1 MALDYDQ
8 TMAAVRLDQKQAL
21 ITAVYKAGAAD
32 EVGWLEWKSRLDL
45 TDRRSFFTIA
55 KAVLGFAN
63 RMPDRALRTAGGHGY
78 LLVGVEPGQA
88 RGIDEI
94 DSVEL
99 YRNLE
104 SYLGSDI
111 GRICQPVVVPVDLGG
126 GLVNVLLVDVEPPQ
140 WGDPIH
146 VLRKGHDTVAAGT
159 VFVRHDGRTERATPE
174 DFDHLN
180 ERARR
185 APRQVRLSAT
195 VLAGMPLQPV
205 DHGAEARES
214 WLSLETERCHAS
226 LHSPI
231 PPVGEDDRPTGTSGD
246 SLAIADIF
254 AQVRTRGLGLPTD
267 PRSRDQ
273 YLREVTRHIEE
284 CEKQISRAVRRTA
297 AIRMAPFALRVTN
310 LTDLNLADVE
320 IQLYIPGTVEAV
332 HPLTRTSNES
342 LTGFPPPPKPFG
354 TPAAALSPFQAS
366 IPQSLLSSSLMNRPA
381 PAYDPFRPD
390 ITNGGS
396 TTIVFPLGHIRP
408 RQHADSEDI
417 VVIVTAPAPSTIQAT
432 WSATCSNHDTV
443 ITGSLELTVGEPPI
457 SLTDLFEEA
466 PHSDSDLG
474 VSP

>member
-8 TMAAVRLDQKQAL
+8 TAAAVRLDQKQAL
-21 ITAVYKAGAAD
+21 ITATYRADATD
-32 EVGWLEWKSRLDL
+32 EVGWLEWKSHLDL

-63 RMPDRALRTAGGHGY
+63 RMPDRALRTAEGHGY

-88 RGIDEI
+88 RGVEEI

-111 GRICQPVVVPVDLGG
+111 GRLCQPTVVPVDLGN

-140 WGDPIH
+140 WGDPLH
-146 VLRKGHDTVAAGT
+146 VLRKGYHDVAAGA

-185 APRQVRLSAT
+185 APRQVRLSAA
-195 VLAGMPLQPV
+195 VLAGVPLQPV
-205 DHGAEARES
+205 DQGPEACES
-214 WLSLETERCHAS
+214 WLALEAERCHAS
-226 LHSPI
+226 LDSPI
-231 PPVGEDDRPTGTSGD
+231 PPAGENDHHTGAGGN
-246 SLAIADIF
+246 SLAIADIL
-254 AQVRTRGLGLPTD
+254 AQVRTRSLGIDAD
-267 PRSRDQ
+267 PRSREQ

-284 CEKQISRAVRRTA
+284 CEEQIPQAVRRAA
-297 AIRMAPFALRVTN
+297 AICMDPFVLRVTN
-310 LTDLNLADVE
+310 LTDLNLANVE
-320 IQLYIPGTVEAV
+320 IQLYIPGNVEAV
-332 HPLTRTSNES
+332 HPLTRTVKES
-342 LTGFPPPPKPFG
+342 LTGFPAPPKPFG
-354 TPAAALSPFQAS
+354 TPATALFPFQPS
-366 IPQSLLSSSLMNRPA
+366 IPQGLISSNLMNHPSLT
-381 PAYDPFRPD
+381 YNPFRPD
-390 ITNGGS
+390 IANGGS
-396 TTIVFPLGHIRP
+396 TTITFPLGHIRP

-417 VVIVTAPAPSTIQAT
+417 VVIVTAPAPSTIAAT

-443 ITGSLELTVGEPPI
+443 ITGSLELVVGELPL

-466 PHSDSDLG
+466 PHDDSE
-474 VSP
+474 